1 MFKCFKKAVS
11 LAAAASVLVCSL
23 PFMVVSAATNG
34 DNVRVSHVEF
44 FGESAN
50 LGARVFVRNSG
61 DPVECRLVLAVYKSD
76 KSLKSAAVCKGANA
90 ILEAGTLD
98 ASDEGDSVKAFV
110 WKAGDNA
117 PIAEAADLSKN
128 FNDILNN
135 IEITFDG
142 VSFAD
147 YIGENFNPS
156 NTVYSKTISDGG
168 SFPEIRVKSDNNAVK
183 AKILT
188 DESKNTSE
196 ITIEYGLED
205 NVKETYKWDSTYSYK
220 DDYHMKYSK
229 KNTKTYTV
237 NYLLNSDGK
246 VYGNDLTRTSLPLN
260 GNYPLKKW
268 YEKSV
273 TVSGSDAADISFTVT
288 KWPKQDV
295 FIAVKPDDNNASITD
310 IFTKADGSAVTNS
323 DIITQGR
330 ETFVKDAGTV
340 ASDKLWLIADI
351 RDDNMSTGAFGTP
364 TFQNA
369 SLSEFR
375 QHIRTLNEKA
385 EELRGAYLL
394 VGPDSSLEEANV
406 SFKLKKS
413 AKVYLLSVSDSATLK
428 DATGW
433 EDKSADKT
441 GSLYAAYTEVKNP
454 VTAAYLVKNGLVEES
469 KLIPA
474 WDSSSE
480 LAGYVINDCRVFGYD
495 NNSSVTGVS
504 DAADKSITVDGETKT
519 LSTLINNR
527 NFGTKPTD
535 EVLKKWYD
543 AVYEVL
549 GEGEKY
555 TVGSS
560 MIITDFKDLANG
572 GNKELRQQRFE
583 YSPLKTKASTM
594 TDGTAKYLYPAWSDR
609 DAANTYN
616 SICYYPQEL
625 NIYGSETIAGSIDKR
640 DDFGTKGTA
649 AYSFKVNRDAE
660 VLVFTSKDSY
670 VNLLPDNVKDGWV
683 HLYYYKN
690 SNLTN
695 KNITGSPAA
704 AGHYYGPNIH
714 NYYICAAKEYNAGD
728 TVEIYGGGTESGGIM
743 VVVNPIT
750 R

>member
-34 DNVRVSHVEF
+34 NNVRVSQVEF

-117 PIAEAADLSKN
+117 PIAEAADLSKD

-147 YIGENFNPS
+147 YIGENFDS
-156 NTVYSKTISDGG
+156 SKTVYSKAISGGG

-205 NVKETYKWDSTYSYK
+205 NVKETYNWDSSHANA
-220 DDYHMKYSK
+220 YHMIYSK

-273 TVSGSDAADISFTVT
+273 TVSGSDAADISFTVIN
-288 KWPKQDV
+288 WPKQDV

-310 IFTKADGSAVTNS
+310 IFTKADGSAVTDS

-351 RDDNMSTGAFGTP
+351 RDNNMFTGAFGTP
-364 TFQNA
+364 TFQSG

-375 QHIRTLNEKA
+375 QHIRMLNEKA

-394 VGPDSSLEEANV
+394 VGPDSSLDEANV

-474 WDSSSE
+474 WNSFSK

-495 NNSSVTGVS
+495 NNSSVKGVS

-519 LSTLINNR
+519 LSTLISNG
-527 NFGTKPTD
+527 NFNTQPAN
-535 EVLKKWYD
+535 EVLKNWYD

-555 TVGSS
+555 NVGSS
-560 MIITDFKDLANG
+560 MIITNFKDLANG
-572 GNKELRQQRFE
+572 GNGILRQQRFE
-583 YSPLKTKASTM
+583 YSPLKTNASTM

-609 DAANTYN
+609 DSGAYN
-616 SICYYPQEL
+616 SICFYPQEL

-640 DDFGTKGTA
+640 SNFGTKDTA

-660 VLVFTSKDSY
+660 VLVFTNKDSY
-670 VNLLPDNVKDGWV
+670 VSLLPDNVKDGWA

-690 SNLTN
+690 GILTN
-695 KNITGSPAA
+695 KNIIGSPAA
-704 AGHYYGPNIH
+704 AGHYYGPGIY

-728 TVEIYGGGTESGGIM
+728 TVEIYGGGAESGGIM

>member
-34 DNVRVSHVEF
+34 NNVRVSHVEF

-117 PIAEAADLSKN
+117 PIAEAADLSKD

-147 YIGENFNPS
+147 YIGENFDS
-156 NTVYSKTISDGG
+156 SKTVYSKAISGGG

-205 NVKETYKWDSTYSYK
+205 NVKETYNWDSSHANA
-220 DDYHMKYSK
+220 YHMIYSK

-246 VYGNDLTRTSLPLN
+246 VYGKDLTRTSLPLN

-273 TVSGSDAADISFTVT
+273 TVSGSDAADISFTVIN
-288 KWPKQDV
+288 WPKQDV

-310 IFTKADGSAVTNS
+310 IFTKADGSAVTDS

-340 ASDKLWLIADI
+340 ASDKLWLIAGI
-351 RDDNMSTGAFGTP
+351 RDNNMSTGAFGTP
-364 TFQNA
+364 TFQNG

-375 QHIRTLNEKA
+375 QSIRMLNEKA

-394 VGPDSSLEEANV
+394 VGPDSSLDEANV

-474 WDSSSE
+474 WNSFSK

-495 NNSSVTGVS
+495 NNSSVKGVS

-519 LSTLINNR
+519 LSKLISND
-527 NFGTKPTD
+527 NFDNQPTD
-535 EVLKKWYD
+535 EELKKWYD

-555 TVGSS
+555 NVGSS

-572 GNKELRQQRFE
+572 GNGILRQQRFE
-583 YSPLKTKASTM
+583 YSPLKTNASTM

-609 DAANTYN
+609 DSGAYN
-616 SICYYPQEL
+616 SICFYPQEL

-640 DDFGTKGTA
+640 SNFGTKNTA

-660 VLVFTSKDSY
+660 VLVFTNKDSY
-670 VNLLPDNVKDGWV
+670 VSLLPDNVKDGWA

-690 SNLTN
+690 GILTN
-695 KNITGSPAA
+695 KNIIGSPAA
-704 AGHYYGPNIH
+704 AGHYYGPNIY

-728 TVEIYGGGTESGGIM
+728 TVEIYGGGAESGGIM

>member
-34 DNVRVSHVEF
+34 NNVRVSQVEF

-117 PIAEAADLSKN
+117 PIAEAADLSKD

-147 YIGENFNPS
+147 YIGENFDS
-156 NTVYSKTISDGG
+156 SKTVYSKAISGGG

-205 NVKETYKWDSTYSYK
+205 NIKETYNWDSSHANA
-220 DDYHMKYSK
+220 YHMIYSK

-273 TVSGSDAADISFTVT
+273 TVSGSDAADISFTVIN
-288 KWPKQDV
+288 WPKQDV
-295 FIAVKPDDNNASITD
+295 FIAVKPEDNNASITD
-310 IFTKADGSAVTNS
+310 IFTKADGSAVTDS
-323 DIITQGR
+323 DIITEGK

-340 ASDKLWLIADI
+340 ASDKLWLIAGI
-351 RDDNMSTGAFGTP
+351 RDNNMSTGAFGTP
-364 TFQNA
+364 TFQSG

-375 QHIRTLNEKA
+375 QSIRMLKEKA

-394 VGPDSSLEEANV
+394 VGPDSSLGEANV

-474 WDSSSE
+474 WDSYSK

-495 NNSSVTGVS
+495 NNSSVEGVS
-504 DAADKSITVDGETKT
+504 AAADKSITVDGETKT
-519 LSTLINNR
+519 LSTLISKG
-527 NFGTKPTD
+527 NFDTQPAN
-535 EVLKKWYD
+535 EVLKKWYN

-549 GEGEKY
+549 GED

-572 GNKELRQQRFE
+572 GNGILRQQRFE
-583 YSPLKTKASTM
+583 YSPLKTNASTM

-609 DAANTYN
+609 DSGAFN

-640 DDFGTKGTA
+640 LDFGTKGTA

-660 VLVFTSKDSY
+660 VLVFTNKDSY
-670 VNLLPDNVKDGWV
+670 VNLLPDNVKDGWA

-690 SNLTN
+690 GILTN

-704 AGHYYGPNIH
+704 AGHYYGPDIY

-728 TVEIYGGGTESGGIM
+728 TVEIYGGGAESGGIM

>member
-34 DNVRVSHVEF
+34 NNVRVSQVEF

-117 PIAEAADLSKN
+117 PIAEAADLSKD

-156 NTVYSKTISDGG
+156 KTVYSKAISGG
-168 SFPEIRVKSDNNAVK
+168 ESFPEIRVKSDNNAVK

-205 NVKETYKWDSTYSYK
+205 NVKETYNWDSSHANA
-220 DDYHMKYSK
+220 YHMIYSK

-273 TVSGSDAADISFTVT
+273 TVSGSDAADISFTVIN
-288 KWPKQDV
+288 WPRQDV

-310 IFTKADGSAVTNS
+310 IFTKADGSAVTDS

-340 ASDKLWLIADI
+340 ASDKLWLIAGI
-351 RDDNMSTGAFGTP
+351 RDNNMSTGAFGTP
-364 TFQNA
+364 TFQNG

-375 QHIRTLNEKA
+375 QSIRMLNEKA

-394 VGPDSSLEEANV
+394 VGPDSSLDEANV

-474 WDSSSE
+474 WNSFSK
-480 LAGYVINDCRVFGYD
+480 LAGYVINDCRVFGND
-495 NNSSVTGVS
+495 NNSWVKGVS

-519 LSTLINNR
+519 LSKLISND
-527 NFGTKPTD
+527 NFDNQPTD
-535 EVLKKWYD
+535 EELKKWYD

-555 TVGSS
+555 NVGSS

-572 GNKELRQQRFE
+572 GNGILRQQRFE
-583 YSPLKTKASTM
+583 YSPLKTAASTM

-609 DAANTYN
+609 DNGAYN
-616 SICYYPQEL
+616 SICFYPQEL

-640 DDFGTKGTA
+640 GNFGTKDTA

-660 VLVFTSKDSY
+660 VLVFTNKDSY
-670 VNLLPDNVKDGWV
+670 VSLLPDNVKDGWA

-690 SNLTN
+690 GILTN
-695 KNITGSPAA
+695 KNIIGSPAA
-704 AGHYYGPNIH
+704 AGHYYGPDIY

>member
-34 DNVRVSHVEF
+34 NNVRVSQVEF

-117 PIAEAADLSKN
+117 PIAEAADLSKD

-147 YIGENFNPS
+147 YIGENFDS
-156 NTVYSKTISDGG
+156 SKTVYSKAISGGG

-205 NVKETYKWDSTYSYK
+205 NVKETYNWDSSHANA
-220 DDYHMKYSK
+220 YHMIYSK

-273 TVSGSDAADISFTVT
+273 TVSGSDAADISFTVIN
-288 KWPKQDV
+288 WPKQDV

-310 IFTKADGSAVTNS
+310 IFTKADGSAVTDS

-351 RDDNMSTGAFGTP
+351 RDNNMSTGAFGTP
-364 TFQNA
+364 TFQSG

-375 QHIRTLNEKA
+375 QHIRMLNEKA

-394 VGPDSSLEEANV
+394 VGPDSSLDEANV

-474 WDSSSE
+474 WNSFSK

-495 NNSSVTGVS
+495 NNSSVKGVS

-519 LSTLINNR
+519 LSTLISNG
-527 NFGTKPTD
+527 NFNTQPAN
-535 EVLKKWYD
+535 EVLKNWYD

-555 TVGSS
+555 NVGSS
-560 MIITDFKDLANG
+560 MIITNFKDLANG
-572 GNKELRQQRFE
+572 GNGILRQQRFE
-583 YSPLKTKASTM
+583 YSPLKTNASTM

-609 DAANTYN
+609 DSGAYN
-616 SICYYPQEL
+616 SICFYPQEL

-640 DDFGTKGTA
+640 SNFGTKNTA

-660 VLVFTSKDSY
+660 VLVFTNKDSY
-670 VNLLPDNVKDGWV
+670 VSLLPDNVKDGWA
-683 HLYYYKN
+683 HLCYYKN
-690 SNLTN
+690 GILTN
-695 KNITGSPAA
+695 KNIIGSPAA
-704 AGHYYGPNIH
+704 AGHYYGPGIY

-728 TVEIYGGGTESGGIM
+728 TVEIYGGGAESGGIM

>member
-34 DNVRVSHVEF
+34 DNVRVSQVEF
-44 FGESAN
+44 FGEKDN

-142 VSFAD
+142 QSFKD
-147 YIGENFNPS
+147 YIGEDFDS
-156 NTVYSKTISDGG
+156 SKITYSKNISDGG

-205 NVKETYKWDSTYSYK
+205 NIKETYNWDNENHA
-220 DDYHMKYSK
+220 DDYHMIYSK

-237 NYLLNSDGK
+237 NYSDGK
-246 VYGNDLTRTSLPLN
+246 VYGNDLTRTNLWFA
-260 GNYPLKKW
+260 GEYTLKKW

-273 TVSGSDAADISFTVT
+273 TVSGSDAAEISFTVT
-288 KWPKQDV
+288 DWPKQDV
-295 FIAVKPDDNNASITD
+295 FIAVKPDDSTASITD
-310 IFTKADGSAVTNS
+310 IFTKADGSAVTDS
-323 DIITQGR
+323 DIVNEGG

-340 ASDKLWLIADI
+340 NDDSLWLIANI
-351 RDDNMSTGAFGTP
+351 RDDNMTTGDFGTP
-364 TFQNA
+364 TFQSG
-369 SLSEFR
+369 SLSKFR
-375 QHIRTLNEKA
+375 QHIRMLNEKA

-394 VGPDSSLEEANV
+394 VGPDSSLGEAKV

-413 AKVYLLSVSDSATLK
+413 AKVYLLSVGDSATLK
-428 DATGW
+428 ETTGW

-441 GSLYAAYTEVKNP
+441 DSLSAVYTEVKNP

-469 KLIPA
+469 KLIPG
-474 WDSSSE
+474 WNSN
-480 LAGYVINDCRVFGYD
+480 LAGYVINDCRVFDKD
-495 NNSSVTGVS
+495 NNLSVTGVS
-504 DAADKSITVDGETKT
+504 DAANKSITVDGETKT
-519 LSTLINNR
+519 LSTLISKG
-527 NFGTKPTD
+527 NFDTQPTN
-535 EVLKKWYD
+535 EVLKNWYN

-572 GNKELRQQRFE
+572 DNGTLRQQRFE
-583 YSPLKTKASTM
+583 YSPLKTAASTM
-594 TDGTAKYLYPAWSDR
+594 TNGNTKYLYPAWSDR
-609 DAANTYN
+609 DAAGGYN

-640 DDFGTKGTA
+640 DGFGTKETA

-660 VLVFTSKDSY
+660 VLVFTKNDSY
-670 VNLLPDNVKDGWV
+670 VNLLPDNVKDGWA

-690 SNLTN
+690 GNLTD
-695 KNITGSPAA
+695 KNTIDTPAA
-704 AGHYYGPNIH
+704 AGHYYGPNIY

>member
-34 DNVRVSHVEF
+34 NNVRVSHVEF

-61 DPVECRLVLAVYKSD
+61 DQVECRLVLAVYKSD

-117 PIAEAADLSKN
+117 PIAEAADLSKD

-147 YIGENFNPS
+147 YIGENFDS
-156 NTVYSKTISDGG
+156 SKTVYSKAISGGG

-205 NVKETYKWDSTYSYK
+205 NIKETYNWDSSHANA
-220 DDYHMKYSK
+220 YHMIYSK

-288 KWPKQDV
+288 NWPKQDV
-295 FIAVKPDDNNASITD
+295 FIAVKPDDSTASITD
-310 IFTKADGSAVTNS
+310 IFTKADGSAVTAS

-351 RDDNMSTGAFGTP
+351 RDNNMSTGAFGTP
-364 TFQNA
+364 TFQSG

-375 QHIRTLNEKA
+375 QHIRMLNEKA

-394 VGPDSSLEEANV
+394 VGPDSSLDEANV

-474 WDSSSE
+474 WNSFSK

-495 NNSSVTGVS
+495 NNSSVKGVS

-519 LSTLINNR
+519 LSKLISND
-527 NFGTKPTD
+527 NFDNQPTD
-535 EVLKKWYD
+535 EELKKWYD

-555 TVGSS
+555 NVGSS

-572 GNKELRQQRFE
+572 GNGILRQQRFE
-583 YSPLKTKASTM
+583 YSPLKTNASTM

-609 DAANTYN
+609 DNGAYN
-616 SICYYPQEL
+616 SICFYPQEL

-640 DDFGTKGTA
+640 SNFGTKDTA

-660 VLVFTSKDSY
+660 VLVFTNKDSY
-670 VNLLPDNVKDGWV
+670 VSLLPDNVKDGWA

-690 SNLTN
+690 GILTN
-695 KNITGSPAA
+695 KNIIGSPAA
-704 AGHYYGPNIH
+704 AGHYYGPDIY

-728 TVEIYGGGTESGGIM
+728 TVEIYGGGAESGGIM

>member
-34 DNVRVSHVEF
+34 NNVRVSQVEF

-117 PIAEAADLSKN
+117 PIAEAADLSKD

-147 YIGENFNPS
+147 YIGENFDS
-156 NTVYSKTISDGG
+156 SKTVYSKAISGGG

-205 NVKETYKWDSTYSYK
+205 NVKETYNWDSSHANA
-220 DDYHMKYSK
+220 YHMIYSK

-288 KWPKQDV
+288 NWPKQDV
-295 FIAVKPDDNNASITD
+295 FIAVKPDDSTASITD
-310 IFTKADGSAVTNS
+310 IFTKADGSAVTAS

-351 RDDNMSTGAFGTP
+351 RDNNMSTGAFGTP
-364 TFQNA
+364 TFQSG

-375 QHIRTLNEKA
+375 QHIRMLNEKA

-394 VGPDSSLEEANV
+394 VGPDSSLDEANV

-474 WDSSSE
+474 WNSFSK

-495 NNSSVTGVS
+495 NNSSVKGVS

-519 LSTLINNR
+519 LSKLISND
-527 NFGTKPTD
+527 NFDNQPTD
-535 EVLKKWYD
+535 EELKKWYD

-555 TVGSS
+555 NVGSS

-572 GNKELRQQRFE
+572 GNGILRQQRFE
-583 YSPLKTKASTM
+583 YSPLKTNASTM

-609 DAANTYN
+609 DSGAYN
-616 SICYYPQEL
+616 SICFYPQEL

-640 DDFGTKGTA
+640 GNFGTKDTA
-649 AYSFKVNRDAE
+649 AYSFKVNKDAE
-660 VLVFTSKDSY
+660 VLVFTNKDSY
-670 VNLLPDNVKDGWV
+670 VSLLPDNVKDGWA

-690 SNLTN
+690 GILTN
-695 KNITGSPAA
+695 KNIIGSPAA
-704 AGHYYGPNIH
+704 AGHYYGPYIH

-728 TVEIYGGGTESGGIM
+728 TVEIYGGGAESGGIM

>member
-34 DNVRVSHVEF
+34 NNVRVSQVEF

-117 PIAEAADLSKN
+117 PIAEAADLSKD

-147 YIGENFNPS
+147 YIGENFDS
-156 NTVYSKTISDGG
+156 SKTVYSKAISGGG

-205 NVKETYKWDSTYSYK
+205 NVKETYNWDSSHANA
-220 DDYHMKYSK
+220 YHMIYSK

-273 TVSGSDAADISFTVT
+273 TVSGSDAADISFTVINWT
-288 KWPKQDV
+288 KQDV
-295 FIAVKPDDNNASITD
+295 FIAVKPDDSTASITD
-310 IFTKADGSAVTNS
+310 IFTKADGSAVIAS

-351 RDDNMSTGAFGTP
+351 RDNNMSTGAFGTP
-364 TFQNA
+364 TFQSG

-375 QHIRTLNEKA
+375 QHIRMLNEKA

-394 VGPDSSLEEANV
+394 VGPDSSLDEANV
-406 SFKLKKS
+406 SFKLKKT

-474 WDSSSE
+474 WNSFSK

-495 NNSSVTGVS
+495 NNSSVKGVS

-519 LSTLINNR
+519 LSTLISNG
-527 NFGTKPTD
+527 NFNTQPAN
-535 EVLKKWYD
+535 EVLKNWYD

-555 TVGSS
+555 NVGSS
-560 MIITDFKDLANG
+560 MIITNFKDLANG
-572 GNKELRQQRFE
+572 GNGILRQQRFE
-583 YSPLKTKASTM
+583 YSPLKTDASTM

-609 DAANTYN
+609 DNGAYN
-616 SICYYPQEL
+616 SICFYPQEL

-640 DDFGTKGTA
+640 SNFGTKDTA

-660 VLVFTSKDSY
+660 VLVFTNKDSY
-670 VNLLPDNVKDGWV
+670 VSLLPDNVKDGWA

-690 SNLTN
+690 GILTN
-695 KNITGSPAA
+695 KNIIGSPAA
-704 AGHYYGPNIH
+704 VGHYYGPDIY
-714 NYYICAAKEYNAGD
+714 NYYICAAKEYSAGD
-728 TVEIYGGGTESGGIM
+728 TVEIYGSGAESGGIM